1 MIKVSE
7 KTLLKRNHKV
17 VDPIFEKLL
26 KQLNGYCT
34 AKDEELIKKAYDFG
48 MKAHLHQRRES
59 GKPYF
64 THCLE
69 VARILADLRMDLPT
83 ILAGLLHDVVE
94 DTGISVDELK
104 EEFGES
110 VALLV
115 DGVTKISGLKFQ
127 SKEAR
132 QAETFRKMLLSM
144 AMDIRVII
152 IKFADRLHNMRTL
165 YHIKKEEKRK
175 RIAKETL
182 DVYVPL
188 AHRLGIAS
196 IKGDLEDLALKYLE
210 PAVYKDI
217 AKKIELTG
225 EERNAYIQMITKPI
239 DKELKKNKIKAQI
252 SGRPKTFYSIYN
264 KMVRR
269 NRPFDEIYDIMA
281 IRIIVDKI
289 EECYY
294 ALGIVH
300 SKYMPVYDRF
310 KDYIAMPKING
321 YQSLHT
327 TVIGPDGKMVEIQI
341 RTNEMHRMA
350 EEGIAAHWKYKEG
363 VRHKDNRFE
372 QHLAWVKEL
381 LERQMQEDD
390 PVDFMEHLK
399 INLYQDEVF
408 VFTPAGDLIKLAVG
422 STPVDFAY
430 AVHTNIGNHCIAAKV
445 NGKLVP
451 LRTELKSGQ
460 QVEIITSRNQKPSQD
475 WLSFVK
481 TSKARHWVKKIL
493 REEQAAQMLEIGKE
507 ILTKFLKKYKLNTD
521 SPQFLELI
529 QKLGYSSVESIE
541 AALGRGELVIEQIAK
556 IMFPEKTELIEAK
569 DSFFVKFLKRA
580 RSKGGVR
587 VQGMNNIL
595 LHFAKCCQPVP
606 GDRIIG
612 YLSRGKGVTIHRTDC
627 KNMLKLY
634 EEPER
639 IIEVEWDIEEE
650 QKFQV
655 HLSVLGEDRK
665 SLLRDITLG
674 ISKED
679 INIITV
685 HFQKEDIYARGD
697 LNIEIKDLQHLT
709 KLINQLRKIPGILSV
724 ERVESV
730 AEAPTP

>member
-310 KDYIAMPKING
+310 KDYIA
-321 YQSLHT
+321 
-327 TVIGPDGKMVEIQI
+327 
-341 RTNEMHRMA
+341 
-350 EEGIAAHWKYKEG
+350 
-363 VRHKDNRFE
+363 
-372 QHLAWVKEL
+372 
-381 LERQMQEDD
+381 
-390 PVDFMEHLK
+390 
-399 INLYQDEVF
+399 
-408 VFTPAGDLIKLAVG
+408 
-422 STPVDFAY
+422 
-430 AVHTNIGNHCIAAKV
+430 
-445 NGKLVP
+445 
-451 LRTELKSGQ
+451 
-460 QVEIITSRNQKPSQD
+460 
-475 WLSFVK
+475 
-481 TSKARHWVKKIL
+481 
-493 REEQAAQMLEIGKE
+493 
-507 ILTKFLKKYKLNTD
+507 
-521 SPQFLELI
+521 
-529 QKLGYSSVESIE
+529 
-541 AALGRGELVIEQIAK
+541 
-556 IMFPEKTELIEAK
+556 
-569 DSFFVKFLKRA
+569 
-580 RSKGGVR
+580 
-587 VQGMNNIL
+587 
-595 LHFAKCCQPVP
+595 
-606 GDRIIG
+606 
-612 YLSRGKGVTIHRTDC
+612 
-627 KNMLKLY
+627 
-634 EEPER
+634 
-639 IIEVEWDIEEE
+639 
-650 QKFQV
+650 
-655 HLSVLGEDRK
+655 
-665 SLLRDITLG
+665 
-674 ISKED
+674 
-679 INIITV
+679 
-685 HFQKEDIYARGD
+685 
-697 LNIEIKDLQHLT
+697 
-709 KLINQLRKIPGILSV
+709 
-724 ERVESV
+724 
-730 AEAPTP
+730 

>member
-1 MIKVSE
+1 
-7 KTLLKRNHKV
+7 
-17 VDPIFEKLL
+17 
-26 KQLNGYCT
+26 
-34 AKDEELIKKAYDFG
+34 
-48 MKAHLHQRRES
+48 
-59 GKPYF
+59 
-64 THCLE
+64 
-69 VARILADLRMDLPT
+69 
-83 ILAGLLHDVVE
+83 
-94 DTGISVDELK
+94 
-104 EEFGES
+104 
-110 VALLV
+110 
-115 DGVTKISGLKFQ
+115 
-127 SKEAR
+127 
-132 QAETFRKMLLSM
+132 
-144 AMDIRVII
+144 
-152 IKFADRLHNMRTL
+152 
-165 YHIKKEEKRK
+165 
-175 RIAKETL
+175 
-182 DVYVPL
+182 
-188 AHRLGIAS
+188 
-196 IKGDLEDLALKYLE
+196 
-210 PAVYKDI
+210 
-217 AKKIELTG
+217 
-225 EERNAYIQMITKPI
+225 
-239 DKELKKNKIKAQI
+239 
-252 SGRPKTFYSIYN
+252 
-264 KMVRR
+264 
-269 NRPFDEIYDIMA
+269 
-281 IRIIVDKI
+281 
-289 EECYY
+289 
-294 ALGIVH
+294 
-300 SKYMPVYDRF
+300 
-310 KDYIAMPKING
+310 
-321 YQSLHT
+321 
-327 TVIGPDGKMVEIQI
+327 MVEIQI